1 MPRTNKLPKPV
12 PIVQVVQSP
21 GSSPGSVINRG
32 WKLELVGTIKNDLGV
47 KAIHRDVLQ
56 ADGTYALREP
66 AKAYGG
72 EFTGKNESLR
82 TQNTLLWDESFT
94 DPRK

>member
-1 MPRTNKLPKPV
+1 M
-12 PIVQVVQSP
+12 
-21 GSSPGSVINRG
+21 
-32 WKLELVGTIKNDLGV
+32 VGTIKNDLGV